1 MNSMASFAN
10 VRYPRCLLGLS
21 ALILSWFFFS
31 YQGLVSAIEIWTIS
45 EIFQHCF
52 FVIPGSLYL
61 IYLQRQA
68 LAGYAIS
75 PSYWAIPFI
84 LGQIIVYVVGVA
96 GDIQLLMHVAL
107 FSLLPTLIWFSVGNQ
122 AAWKIVFPLCFM
134 LFSIPIGEEL
144 IPWLQ
149 EITADISVY
158 FLSLTGVPLFRSGLY
173 IEIPEGRFL
182 VAEACSGIS
191 FFIASIVIGNL
202 YAYMNLHSP
211 IRRVLFV
218 LLSIVYPIIANA
230 IRVYGII
237 LTGHLTDMQHAVGA
251 DHLIYGWFFFAIVII
266 SLVLLG
272 ELFRRGDIQPQTT
285 IMTTQQQPEYSM
297 IPVIGMVVVL
307 LLGVVWSI
315 NVANPLPSP
324 TAKLVVPVNY
334 TSAINSSLTA
344 TPWQPDFKNEASQN
358 KQILS
363 ADGLDFEL
371 FQVAY
376 SAEEGELVG
385 FQNKLYEQD
394 RWTLVEAST
403 LDFDNGLSVVKH
415 EIISMRSEQRDVYFA
430 YWFDG
435 LFYTSK
441 TKVKLAQTFA
451 LLLHQP
457 GEMRML
463 ALSVEPSTSTQV
475 IRQQKALI
483 QSVFAD
489 FAQNAQQLDNIDNQ
503 VERVY

>member
-1 MNSMASFAN
+1 MRALTAIVN
-10 VRYPRCLLGLS
+10 VQYPNFLLSLS
-21 ALILSWFFFS
+21 ALIIGWFFFS
-31 YQGLVSAIEIWTIS
+31 FQGLVSAFDIWYIS

-52 FVIPGSLYL
+52 FVIPGALYL

-68 LAGYAIS
+68 LAGYAIT

-84 LGQIIVYVVGVA
+84 LGQIVVYVVGVA
-96 GDIQLLMHVAL
+96 GDIQLLMHLAL
-107 FSLLPTLIWFSVGNQ
+107 FSLLPTLIWFAIGNK
-122 AAWKIVFPLCFM
+122 AAWHIVFPLSFM

-144 IPWLQ
+144 IPFLQ
-149 EITADISVY
+149 EVTADISVY
-158 FLSLTGVPLFRSGLY
+158 FLGLTGVPLFRSGLY
-173 IEIPEGRFL
+173 IEIPKGRFL

-211 IRRVLFV
+211 VRRVLFV
-218 LLSIVYPIIANA
+218 GLAILYPILANA

-272 ELFRRGDIQPQTT
+272 ELFRHGDTVPKNTRITP
-285 IMTTQQQPEYSM
+285 IQQPAYPM
-297 IPVIGMVVVL
+297 LPIFGMVVVL
-307 LLGVVWSI
+307 ALGIVWSI
-315 NVANPLPSP
+315 NVANPVPSP
-324 TAKLVVPVNY
+324 TAKQVIPLNY
-334 TSAINSSLTA
+334 TSASITSLTA
-344 TPWQPDFKNEASQN
+344 TQWQPEFNYEASQS
-358 KQILS
+358 KQILTD
-363 ADGLDFEL
+363 DGLDFEI

-376 SAEEGELVG
+376 SAEEGELVS

-394 RWTLVEAST
+394 RWTLVDAST
-403 LDFDNGLSVVKH
+403 LDFDNGLSVIKQDV
-415 EIISMRSEQRDVYFA
+415 ISVRSEKREMYFA

-435 LFYTSK
+435 KFYTSK

-463 ALSVEPSTSTQV
+463 ALSVAPSTDSQIT
-475 IRQQKALI
+475 RRQKALI
-483 QSVFAD
+483 KSVFAD
-489 FAQNAQQLDNIDNQ
+489 FAQNAELLDNITSQ
-503 VERVY
+503 VEREY